1 MATQPTY
8 DYEAEQSDL
17 DRRQKLL
24 EAMAQGS
31 MGPIQTF
38 QSGGQTGV
46 ISPFQVLDQLLK
58 GYIAGKGQSKLKDDR
73 AALSQ
78 RYSSDLAKGME
89 QFYRTSEGGA
99 VPSMALQP
107 DAQGNPRMVQQAP
120 DKRKAILDLMA
131 SNHPVL
137 REMGMKLISQ
147 KPEADPYAILPKD
160 ALAHFDPTSVAKNP
174 RDPSTWAPKEDI
186 RTLGERFWK
195 VGKGGVE
202 NIGGVEYS
210 DPLRMAGVGLV
221 QGSNAT
227 GKLDVIDKTPKTT
240 VSVNASPV
248 LGGQKAGM
256 EAYFKSAANKVEAL
270 GNLATTAQDNLN
282 SLAELKNLD
291 AKGIF
296 SNVTSGP
303 ATFLSNLAQAA
314 GMQVDTAKLAN
325 TENYNAITTD
335 LWQGLV
341 AKYGGNRGVT
351 KDEALE
357 IKKLLPLAT
366 NSPQARQQLFT
377 VLENVGARQIAQYQ
391 SANDAFARASL
402 AEDPTIFSKEF
413 GNVFTPQ
420 PSRTQPALPPA
431 GAAAGTGQPI
441 SLDDY
446 LRKQLGG
453 K

>member
-8 DYEAEQSDL
+8 DYEVERSDL

-24 EAMAQGS
+24 EAMAQGA
-31 MGPIQTF
+31 MGPMQTF
-38 QSGGQTGV
+38 QSGGQTGKV
-46 ISPFQVLDQLLK
+46 SPFQVLAQLLQ
-58 GYIAGKGQSKLKDDR
+58 GYVAGKGQSDLKEQR
-73 AALSQ
+73 AQLGQ
-78 RYSSDLAKGME
+78 RYSEDLAKGMD
-89 QFYRTSEGGA
+89 QFYKTSEGTQ
-99 VPSMALQP
+99 VPSLAKAPAADGTPQ
-107 DAQGNPRMVQQAP
+107 MVQQP
-120 DKRKAILDLMA
+120 GDKRKAILDLMA

-137 REMGMKLISQ
+137 RDMGMKLISQ

-174 RDPSTWAPKEDI
+174 RDPATWAPKEDI

-195 VGKGGVE
+195 VGKSGVE

-227 GKLDVIDKTPKTT
+227 GKLDVIDKAPKTDIR
-240 VSVNASPV
+240 VNSSPV
-248 LGGQKAGM
+248 VGGQKAGM

-291 AKGIF
+291 AKGIY

-314 GMQVDTAKLAN
+314 GMQVDANKLAN

-377 VLENVGARQIAQYQ
+377 VLENVGGRQIAQYQ

-441 SLDDY
+441 SLDEY